1 MSGAQG
7 DDAAMTPGTREPYEY
22 RSDPAVPAFADDRPV
37 IVFDGDCALCSAW
50 VRFVIRHDRPR
61 RFRFVPGQ
69 SPLGRALYVHLGLDP
84 VDFETNVLLE
94 DGVARLKMDGSLR
107 MAEILGPPW
116 SLARVVRLLPRRL
129 QDALYDLVARN
140 RIRMFGRPSAC
151 MVPDPAEAD
160 RFLA

>member
-1 MSGAQG
+1 MRPH
-7 DDAAMTPGTREPYEY
+7 DRKPYAY
-22 RSDPAVPAFADDRPV
+22 RADPAVPPFADDRPV

-50 VRFVIRHDRPR
+50 VRFVIRHDRAR

-69 SPLGRALYVHLGLDP
+69 STLGRALFTHLGLDP
-84 VDFETNVLLE
+84 VDFETNILVE
-94 DGVARLKMDGSLR
+94 DGVARFKMDGSVR
-107 MAEILGPPW
+107 MAEILGFPW
-116 SLARVVRLLPRRL
+116 SLARVARILPRRV